1 MSTKIPVTK
10 QELIV
15 ITNKEFINEPI
26 YKPHLKIT
34 NVEML
39 GDSLKFDIPITS
51 DDDFLPILNSQEF
64 AKRLSDK
71 YIITD

>member
-1 MSTKIPVTK
+1 MSTKIPITK

-15 ITNKEFINEPI
+15 IANSEFINEPT

-39 GDSLKFDIPITS
+39 GELMKFEILITS
-51 DDDFLPILNSQEF
+51 DDDLLPILNSQEF

-71 YIITD
+71 YVIID

>member
-15 ITNKEFINEPI
+15 IANKEFINEPI

-64 AKRLSDK
+64 VKRLSDK